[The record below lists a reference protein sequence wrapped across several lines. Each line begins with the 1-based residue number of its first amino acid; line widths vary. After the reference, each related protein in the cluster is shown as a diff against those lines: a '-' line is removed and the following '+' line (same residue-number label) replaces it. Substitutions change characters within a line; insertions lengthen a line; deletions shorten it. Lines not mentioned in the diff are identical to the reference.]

1 MKKKILAVCIL
12 AAMVLSLAACGGGN
26 DKPTGAVS
34 EQTEAAVQEATE
46 AAPAEVETTAQE
58 TEPEKDFQMGST
70 KNLVYENEYLNIGCK
85 LPQGW
90 STYDEEQIA
99 EVNGFVLDNVGDDL
113 KDQISNSSMIY
124 DMMAASED
132 EMQNV
137 NIIVQNL
144 NILQSLANVDME
156 EAVKASEEQIITTF
170 EGMGITNLE
179 FKIDRGVTFPADNYA
194 AAVVTGELQGFK
206 LTERLVLFKVGSYL
220 ANVTVTA
227 VGDDTTQDILS
238 SFYALH

>member
-34 EQTEAAVQEATE
+34 EQTEAAVQEVTE
-46 AAPAEVETTAQE
+46 AAPVEVETTVQE
-58 TEPEKDFQMGST
+58 ETSDFKMGST
-70 KNLVYENEYLNIGCK
+70 KNMVYENEYLNIGCK
-85 LPQGW
+85 LPEGW
-90 STYDEEQIA
+90 TAYDEDQIA
-99 EVNGFVLDNVGDDL
+99 EVNGFVLDNVDEDL
-113 KDQISNSSMIY
+113 KEQISNSTMIY
-124 DMMAASED
+124 DMMAASAD
-132 EMQNV
+132 ETQNV

-156 EAVKASEEQIITTF
+156 EAIKASEDQIKTTF
-170 EGMGITNLE
+170 EGMGITNIE
-179 FKIDRGVTFPADNYA
+179 FKIDRGITFPADNYA
-194 AAVVTGELQGFK
+194 AAVVTGDLQGFQ
-206 LTERLVLFKVGSYL
+206 LTEKLVLFKVGSYL

-227 VGDDTTQDILS
+227 VGEDNTSDVLS